1 MSCGIFVQFLSVK
14 YVLMSG
20 KFVSFIAS
28 CTLCIAVEAEEVIK
42 RRLRNNWED
51 EEGFEFLRNLL
62 NFVASWML
70 YVANARKIN
79 SLSGNFLTKIIIFCF
94 K

>member
-1 MSCGIFVQFLSVK
+1 VEFLYNFLSVK
-14 YVLMSG
+14 YVLMSS

-51 EEGFEFLRNLL
+51 ENGFEFLRNWL
-62 NFVASWML
+62 NFVVTVASCML
-70 YVANARKIN
+70 YVANGRKIN
-79 SLSGNFLTKIIIFCF
+79 FLSDNF
-94 K
+94 